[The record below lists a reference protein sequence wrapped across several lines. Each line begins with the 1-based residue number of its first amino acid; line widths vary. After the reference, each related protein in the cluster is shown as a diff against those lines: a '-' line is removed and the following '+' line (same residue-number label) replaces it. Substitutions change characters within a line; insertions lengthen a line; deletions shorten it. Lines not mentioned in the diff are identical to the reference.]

1 MRKIFFTPGP
11 TELYYTVEGHIKT
24 ALNEQIPSISHR
36 GSEFKRLFQQASEH
50 LRLLLNIPDGFEI
63 LFTSSATEVWEHLV
77 RNCVKYEIAHL
88 VNGVFSRRAWEYS
101 GLIGLRN
108 EMIEAVDG
116 SCSEPNETK
125 ISDSCELI
133 MITHNESST
142 GVAYPIE
149 FLKEV
154 RRKYP
159 KQIIAVDGVS
169 SVPIPEFDFNDIDSL
184 YFSVQKSFGL
194 PAGLGVWIVGP
205 KCIQKS
211 EQLRKS
217 GVCIGTY
224 RALPTMVKRVK
235 AYQTIETPNILGIY
249 LLGKVAEDMLI
260 KGIDQIRRESKYKA
274 AVLYQTILDHP
285 DLEAFVNTPKYRSE
299 TVVVAKTFGFT
310 EHFINKLD
318 NHGMVIS
325 SGYGEYKTQHI
336 RIANFPTHSKEIVE
350 TISDLLSTIHR

>member
-24 ALNEQIPSISHR
+24 GLKEQIASISHR
-36 GSEFKRLFQQASEH
+36 GSAFKRLFQSASEN
-50 LRLLLNIPDGFEI
+50 LRLLLNVPEGFEI

-77 RNCVKYEIAHL
+77 RSCAKHESAHL
-88 VNGVFSRRAWEYS
+88 VNGAFSRRAWEYS
-101 GLIGLRN
+101 GLMGLKN
-108 EMIEAVDG
+108 EMINAVDG
-116 SCSEPNETK
+116 SCSEPNQIK

-149 FLKEV
+149 YLKEV

-159 KQIIAVDGVS
+159 KQIIAIDAVS
-169 SVPIPEFDFNDIDSL
+169 SAPIPEFDFDDIDSL
-184 YFSVQKSFGL
+184 YFSVQKSFCL

-211 EQLRKS
+211 ELLRKS
-217 GVCIGTY
+217 GTNIGTY
-224 RALPTMVKRVK
+224 RALPTMIKQAK
-235 AYQTIETPNILGIY
+235 AYQTVETPNILGIY
-249 LLGKVAEDMLI
+249 LLGKVAGDMLN

-274 AVLYQTILDHP
+274 AVLYQTIQDHP
-285 DLEAFVNTPKYRSE
+285 NLEAFVDNPKYRSE
-299 TVVVAKTFGFT
+299 TVVVAKTFGLT
-310 EHFINKLD
+310 EYFINELN
-318 NHGMVIS
+318 NHRMVIS
-325 SGYGEYKTQHI
+325 SGYGEYKTEHI

-350 TISDLLSTIHR
+350 KISDLLLAIHR